1 MSQYQSQ
8 QQTMSRTQS
17 FLQQYGMKKSWL
29 AKKISIPNSVLSA
42 FINEKAVLS
51 TTQHERLLTFM
62 AQWDTCM
69 DKFNEQEV
77 K

>member
-8 QQTMSRTQS
+8 QQTMSRTQN

-29 AKKISIPNSVLSA
+29 AEKLSIPNSVLSA

-51 TTQHERLLTFM
+51 TPQHDRLLAFM
-62 AQWDTCM
+62 VKWDTCM
-69 DKFNEQEV
+69 EKFNEQDV

>member
-8 QQTMSRTQS
+8 QQTMSRTQN

-29 AKKISIPNSVLSA
+29 AEKLSIPNSVLSA

-51 TTQHERLLTFM
+51 TPQHDRLLAFM
-62 AQWDTCM
+62 AKWDTCM
-69 DKFNEQEV
+69 EKFNEQEV